1 MTCLEYY
8 VVLFRVVFRYCF
20 SKLQAVQRAERQDHC
35 RSARSALGSS
45 RSSADRVRDQPAAMS
60 LPFPDATSDQA
71 GRGEVSNKSAAL
83 LPSNEPV
90 GSSVLGVTTATS
102 SWADGTQGPGPSSLP
117 NSASFGGMVERQPLF
132 PKMSDH
138 VLDQQHNMGTLL
150 RMASQE
156 PAAASADPPTVGPRT
171 SELGAYLTL
180 SDEGEGPRVAC
191 AFFKRTGLFV
201 GWAAGCRVLMRPPW
215 ISHPTLSSID
225 LRYLCLR

>member
-1 MTCLEYY
+1 
-8 VVLFRVVFRYCF
+8 
-20 SKLQAVQRAERQDHC
+20 
-35 RSARSALGSS
+35 
-45 RSSADRVRDQPAAMS
+45 MS

-71 GRGEVSNKSAAL
+71 GRGEVSKSAALL

-90 GSSVLGVTTATS
+90 GCSVIGATTTS
-102 SWADGTQGPGPSSLP
+102 RAGPDGSQGPGPSLP

-132 PKMSDH
+132 PTMSDH

-201 GWAAGCRVLMRPPW
+201 GWAGCPGVETPPAALFTDLTSDICHRSQVPVPTVSAASSCTLWTARRPASTHGATP
-215 ISHPTLSSID
+215 
-225 LRYLCLR
+225 